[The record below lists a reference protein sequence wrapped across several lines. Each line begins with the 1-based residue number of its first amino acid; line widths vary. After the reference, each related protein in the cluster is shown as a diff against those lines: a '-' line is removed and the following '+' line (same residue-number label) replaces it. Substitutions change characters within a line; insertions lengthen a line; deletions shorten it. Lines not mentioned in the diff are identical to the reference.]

1 MLMGALRVLWLGVLA
16 LAAAGS
22 LPTQGSADD
31 LVMPYACEMDHGTPR
46 LLPAAPLDYPII
58 GHREDLPFTTC
69 RSSSTD
75 ACETMMV
82 HKFTIECAGQK
93 VLWAKVAA
101 SGQAMGIAL
110 PAHLPKDFAPISR
123 FRGRFVLP
131 GFGHTTHLPTVA
143 KQTLS
148 ADSVIETSS
157 ITPHSDQAHWVT
169 FVDPAAKASAPGGA
183 FRVAGVISVLLVSLM
198 AGCLF
203 VARRRV
209 PLSYAFMQPE
219 HSSER
224 PGQSLSQAAKRV
236 YRQMAGVIRRRTRS
250 RSKSSAKL
258 GDDGHLAKSLSVVHA
273 RLVETELL
281 VATLP
286 ADLLLRDV
294 LQTEIDALHGRAAD
308 ISRRAD
314 QLGSK
319 RCGALLKA
327 IMRDLDRIT
336 RIVHGTSRR
345 DGGEASA
352 SADPPS
358 SVFEAYRVLGLN
370 AEAPPAAVKK
380 VVDALRMSWHPDH
393 ARSEADRRHREERIK
408 QINAAWDILKNAQ
421 AAA

>member
-1 MLMGALRVLWLGVLA
+1 MGVLQALSLGIFA
-16 LAAAGS
+16 LAVAVAM
-22 LPTQGSADD
+22 PTAGSADD
-31 LVMPYACEMDHGTPR
+31 LVIPYACEMDHGKPR
-46 LLPAAPLDYPII
+46 LLPAAPVDYPIV
-58 GHREDLPFTTC
+58 GHREDLPFTFC

-101 SGQAMGIAL
+101 SAQAVGVAL

-131 GFGHTTHLPTVA
+131 GFGHTTHLPSVA
-143 KQTLS
+143 KQALS

-157 ITPHSDQAHWVT
+157 ITPRADNPRWVT
-169 FVDPAAKASAPGGA
+169 FVDPVAKGSMPGGA
-183 FRVAGVISVLLVSLM
+183 FKVAGVISVLLVSLM

-209 PLSYAFMQPE
+209 PLTYEFMRSGR
-219 HSSER
+219 SSEA
-224 PGQSLSQAAKRV
+224 PEQGISQAAKRA
-236 YRQMAGVIRRRTRS
+236 YTKMAEALWGRS
-250 RSKSSAKL
+250 RSRSNPSAR
-258 GDDGHLAKSLSVVHA
+258 GSEDVHVAKSLSVVHA

-294 LQTEIDALHGRAAD
+294 LQSEIDALHGRAAD
-308 ISRRAD
+308 VSRRAE

-319 RCGALLKA
+319 RCGTLLRA
-327 IMRDLDRIT
+327 MMRDLDRIT
-336 RIVHGTSRR
+336 RIVHGTSRK
-345 DGGEASA
+345 DESEASA

-370 AEAPPAAVKK
+370 TEAPPAAVKK

-408 QINAAWDILKNAQ
+408 QINAAWDILKNAR

>member
-1 MLMGALRVLWLGVLA
+1 MGALRGVCLGFFV
-16 LAAAGS
+16 LAAAAV
-22 LPTQGSADD
+22 PTPGNADD
-31 LVMPYACEMDHGTPR
+31 LVIPYACEMNHGTPR
-46 LLPAAPLDYPII
+46 LVPAAPVDYPII
-58 GHREDLPFTTC
+58 GPREDLPFTAC
-69 RSSSTD
+69 RSSTTD

-82 HKFTIECAGQK
+82 HKFAIECAGRK

-101 SGQAMGIAL
+101 SAQAVGVAL

-131 GFGHTTHLPTVA
+131 GFGRTTHLPTVS
-143 KQTLS
+143 KGTLS
-148 ADSVIETSS
+148 PDSVVETSS
-157 ITPHSDQAHWVT
+157 ITPRSDDPRWVT
-169 FVDPAAKASAPGGA
+169 FVDPVAKASGSGGA

-209 PLSYAFMQPE
+209 PLSYEFMQAGR
-219 HSSER
+219 SS
-224 PGQSLSQAAKRV
+224 GASAQGTSGAAKRAYAKMIGALWRR
-236 YRQMAGVIRRRTRS
+236 YRGRA
-250 RSKSSAKL
+250 SA
-258 GDDGHLAKSLSVVHA
+258 DAKSGGDVHIEKSMSVVHA

-286 ADLLLRDV
+286 PDLLLRDV
-294 LQTEIDALHGRAAD
+294 LQAEIDALHGRAAD
-308 ISRRAD
+308 VSRRAE

-319 RCGALLKA
+319 RCGALLRA
-327 IMRDLDRIT
+327 MVRDLDRIT
-336 RIVHGTSRR
+336 RIVHGTSRK
-345 DGGEASA
+345 DESAASV
-352 SADPPS
+352 PPGPPA

-408 QINAAWDILKNAQ
+408 QINAAWDILKSAKAV
-421 AAA
+421 AA

>member
-1 MLMGALRVLWLGVLA
+1 MGALRALSLGVLV
-16 LAAAGS
+16 LAVTSAM
-22 LPTQGSADD
+22 PTRGSADD
-31 LVMPYACEMDHGTPR
+31 LVIPYACEMDHGTPR
-46 LLPAAPLDYPII
+46 LHPSAPIDYPII
-58 GHREDLPFTTC
+58 GQRQDRPFTTC
-69 RSSSTD
+69 QSSSTD

-101 SGQAMGIAL
+101 SAPAVGVAL

-131 GFGHTTHLPTVA
+131 GFGHTTHLPSVTR
-143 KQTLS
+143 QPLS

-157 ITPHSDQAHWVT
+157 IGPRSDEPRWVT
-169 FVDPAAKASAPGGA
+169 FVNPAAKGSMPGGA

-198 AGCLF
+198 AACLF

-209 PLSYAFMQPE
+209 PLTYEAMRSEP
-219 HSSER
+219 SSNA
-224 PGQSLSQAAKRV
+224 PPSNILQAAKRA
-236 YRQMAGVIRRRTRS
+236 YTQMADALRGGRRNPS
-250 RSKSSAKL
+250 HPSGSGS
-258 GDDGHLAKSLSVVHA
+258 GDVHVAKSLSVVHA

-286 ADLLLRDV
+286 PDLLLREV

-308 ISRRAD
+308 ISRRAE
-314 QLGSK
+314 QLGPK
-319 RCGALLKA
+319 RCGALLRSM
-327 IMRDLDRIT
+327 MRDLDRIM

-345 DGGEASA
+345 DESGATASA
-352 SADPPS
+352 EPPS

-408 QINAAWDILKNAQ
+408 QINAAWDILKNAK